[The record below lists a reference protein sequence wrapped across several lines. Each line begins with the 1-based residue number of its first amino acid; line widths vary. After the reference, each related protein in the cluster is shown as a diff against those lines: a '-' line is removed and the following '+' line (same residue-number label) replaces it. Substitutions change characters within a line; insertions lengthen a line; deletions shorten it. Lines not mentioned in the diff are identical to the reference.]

1 MFWVIILS
9 ILVFLLTERVQLKD
23 TGATYHSIIF
33 FLHVHFHLA
42 AALSWNVSHWGH
54 FQSALTIVWGVSYC
68 ANATRVACSL
78 LSVPGALPK
87 QWVETSI
94 PFEISNYKVALP
106 SAIRRL
112 FRIFS
117 SSEHQTCG
125 PIISFCVRRVA
136 QKQWVETSVCFHYFD
151 CKEALASI
159 GNSKGLLGAPPNDSF
174 IVRRV
179 GQQWVN
185 TTEHTFDIWNLSWPP
200 FNY

>member
-1 MFWVIILS
+1 MNKFTRLPVL
-9 ILVFLLTERVQLKD
+9 
-23 TGATYHSIIF
+23 F
-33 FLHVHFHLA
+33 FHFSDISLA
-42 AALSWNVSHWGH
+42 LRW
-54 FQSALTIVWGVSYC
+54 ALTIVRGVSYC

-78 LSVPGALPK
+78 LSVPGASPK

-94 PFEISNYKVALP
+94 PFDISNYKVALP

-125 PIISFCVRRVA
+125 PLIISFCVRRVA
-136 QKQWVETSVCFHYFD
+136 QTQWVESSVCFHYFD
-151 CKEALASI
+151 CKVALASI
-159 GNSKGLLGAPPNDSF
+159 GNSKGLLGAPPHDSF

-185 TTEHTFDIWNLSWPP
+185 TTEHTFDM
-200 FNY
+200 